1 MIGVYRLESQMLPG
15 TGKFMHTGLGNSR
28 GAKEAAVT
36 AMNYLKANGGRI
48 SGAISTTTKDYII
61 NYQDMQG
68 IGMTER
74 LTLATLLA
82 LCSIAIGKPTV
93 SNLAVLGD
101 VSISGT
107 TMKVENLANTLQVC
121 LDSGAVKILLPMTS
135 AGDLG
140 TVPAELLGHFNLIF
154 YQSPQ
159 DAVYKA
165 LGVD

>member
-1 MIGVYRLESQMLPG
+1 
-15 TGKFMHTGLGNSR
+15 
-28 GAKEAAVT
+28 
-36 AMNYLKANGGRI
+36 
-48 SGAISTTTKDYII
+48 
-61 NYQDMQG
+61 
-68 IGMTER
+68 
-74 LTLATLLA
+74 
-82 LCSIAIGKPTV
+82 
-93 SNLAVLGD
+93 
-101 VSISGT
+101 
-107 TMKVENLANTLQVC
+107 MKVETLANTLQVC